1 MFDGE
6 RERSRVSPQCPWF
19 WVMNMDITEDICTL
33 LIAILSITCPL
44 SLSLLLPLLRSLR
57 ALRFHT
63 HPQLLVPEQQFASG
77 FIELQPV
84 DPGVVAD
91 GSQIVAPGQVH

>member
-6 RERSRVSPQCPWF
+6 RERSRV
-19 WVMNMDITEDICTL
+19 VMNVDITEDICTL

-44 SLSLLLPLLRSLR
+44 SLSLPLLLPLLRSLR

-84 DPGVVAD
+84 DLGVVAD
-91 GSQIVAPGQVH
+91 GSKIVAPGQVH